1 MITVAEIKV
10 GGEWVTID
18 FAEGVKRR
26 GQAMRF
32 PACEGPMNPYD
43 GGGSVPHFAHI
54 KKHEHCPLYY
64 RFSGTPKR
72 HPDALA

>member
-1 MITVAEIKV
+1 MITEAEIKQ

-26 GQAMRF
+26 RQVMRC
-32 PACEGPMNPYD
+32 PACAGPINPYD

-54 KKHEHCPLYY
+54 KANPHCPLSF
-64 RFSGTPKR
+64 RFSGTSKA